1 MLRSRDRDQR
11 LVAGASCIEL
21 ELSLCMEV
29 PLD

>member
-11 LVAGASCIEL
+11 LVAGASSPL
-21 ELSLCMEV
+21 FAQMCMET